1 MEVLAINQRAITKIK
16 KGQFQNDLF
25 HNVEVLY
32 LESFL
37 DDHVIFPYDFLG
49 RLPNIKELFVY
60 SSSFEELFPCQL
72 SLGAHIG
79 IIASFKNLTL
89 SYLKKLKN
97 IWNEDHQLEQVL
109 QNLESLK
116 VIGCDALITL
126 VPSSASFDNLKH
138 LEVSGCHQLI
148 YLVTSSSAKSLVHLM
163 RLKINDCKLMDEIVT
178 NKEENVG
185 NTIAMQKLEYLELI
199 GLSNLKAFCSS
210 RNYTLVFPS
219 LYQVIVKECPR
230 LNMFCAGVLDAPIL
244 AGVKVKENERY
255 WDSNLNKTIINLF
268 EEKVC
273 TKSFL

>member
-1 MEVLAINQRAITKIK
+1 MSINQRAITKIK

-32 LESFL
+32 LDSFL

-49 RLPNIKELFVY
+49 RFPNIKELFVH
-60 SSSFEELFPCQL
+60 SSSFVELFPRQL

-79 IIASFKNLTL
+79 IIAPFKNLKLTH
-89 SYLKKLKN
+89 LKKLKN

-116 VIGCDALITL
+116 VIGCDALINL
-126 VPSSASFDNLKH
+126 APSTASFDNLKD
-138 LEVSGCHQLI
+138 LKVSSCHRLV
-148 YLVTSSSAKSLVHLM
+148 YLVTFSTAKTLVHLM
-163 RLKINDCKLMDEIVT
+163 KLKINDCRLMEEIVT
-178 NKEENVG
+178 NKEENVE
-185 NTIAMQKLEYLELI
+185 NTIAMQKLEYLELT
-199 GLSNLKAFCSS
+199 GLSSLKAFCYSKDY
-210 RNYTLVFPS
+210 RWVFPS

-255 WDSNLNKTIINLF
+255 WDSNLNKTIENLF